1 MPETVMNCLLC
12 NGAMNKPFDSRT
24 FAGKVVEN
32 QICRSCGFVFQSPR
46 MTSQE
51 ADTFYASEYRNLY
64 QGSSGPNLK
73 DLRMQQ
79 LRANSL
85 AAYAGR
91 HIKQVSRHLDIGCSA
106 GSLMQS
112 MSHTFHCES
121 VGIEP
126 GEAYRQYARESGLK
140 IYASLQELQTS
151 DDEKF
156 DLVTM
161 SHVLEHLPDPR
172 AYLVNL
178 KEEILA
184 PNGCLLLEVP
194 NLYAH
199 DSFEI
204 AHLSSF
210 SIHTLRQLVRKAGY
224 EMIAYNKHGYPR
236 SKVIP
241 YFLTALCCPSP
252 LLNQST
258 VKPERFVKI
267 KRI

>member
-1 MPETVMNCLLC
+1 
-12 NGAMNKPFDSRT
+12 
-24 FAGKVVEN
+24 
-32 QICRSCGFVFQSPR
+32 

-51 ADTFYASEYRNLY
+51 ADTFYASEYRKIY

-79 LRANSL
+79 LRADSL
-85 AAYAGR
+85 AVYAGR

-106 GSLMQS
+106 GLLMQS
-112 MSHTFHCES
+112 ISHTYQCET

-126 GEAYRQYARESGLK
+126 GEAYREYAMKSGLK
-140 IYASLQELQTS
+140 IYPSLQEMQAAGK
-151 DDEKF
+151 ERF

-172 AYLVNL
+172 TYLEHL

-184 PNGCLLLEVP
+184 SDGCLLIEVP

-224 EMIAYNKHGYPR
+224 EMIAYQKHGYPR

-241 YFLTALCCPSP
+241 YFLTVLCCPTLFTSQ
-252 LLNQST
+252 NK
-258 VKPERFVKI
+258 VRPERFVSI
-267 KRI
+267 KRSMGLFRRRVISRIFPALAWKPLDVEKEQEPTV